1 MNDEQVKN
9 ELNKAAVGLNMD
21 LSAIEQKFNE
31 IREQHNMGPEQNVI
45 AMQLFR
51 PWHSQMRNSSGKE
64 NVERKS
70 SGTDNHTVFGY
81 VVAVDELRDFE
92 E

>member
-31 IREQHNMGPEQNVI
+31 IREQHNFGPEQNVI

-51 PWHSQMRNSSGKE
+51 QWHSQM
-64 NVERKS
+64 
-70 SGTDNHTVFGY
+70 
-81 VVAVDELRDFE
+81 
-92 E
+92 